1 MPAGAPPAL
10 VDRLHAAVD
19 ETIRS
24 PEVARKFVEL
34 GADPQFGSPA
44 EFAAYVS
51 ADLDKWTRLTKEAN
65 IRLE

>member
-1 MPAGAPPAL
+1 ML
-10 VDRLHAAVD
+10 F
-19 ETIRS
+19 RS
-24 PEVARKFVEL
+24 QEVAKKFLEL

-51 ADLDKWTRLTKEAN
+51 ADLDKWTRLTKEAS